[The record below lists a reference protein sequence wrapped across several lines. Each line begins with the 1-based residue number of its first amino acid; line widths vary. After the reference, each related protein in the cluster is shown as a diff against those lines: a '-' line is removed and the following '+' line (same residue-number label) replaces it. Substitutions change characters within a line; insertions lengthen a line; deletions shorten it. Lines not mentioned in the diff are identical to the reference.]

1 MVEEG
6 ISPATVVV
14 DAAEVA
20 VFEAHSVVVVV
31 QGTISMLFE
40 LQLNVQEAKL
50 ILINSRFP
58 KKRWKSPPSL
68 FQHPQRCFE

>member
-6 ISPATVVV
+6 ILPATVVV

-20 VFEAHSVVVVV
+20 VFEAHSVVVVG
-31 QGTISMLFE
+31 QGTISMLFK

-50 ILINSRFP
+50 ILINSRFL
-58 KKRWKSPPSL
+58 KKRLKSPPSL